1 MSEYEVLSVILSS
14 LAALISLIVW
24 NGQRKLQRESLDMQ
38 KATADLAKK
47 QLEILL
53 REDKEKSTA
62 RLKLDLVKSGNGY
75 KFVIT
80 NISNVDAKDISFDLL
95 VDNPRH
101 NPLVGSDVNS
111 KLPAPKLSPG
121 SELSLLAAIH
131 LGSPTAYNAQLT
143 WTNPNGET
151 VTDETY
157 VSL

>member
-14 LAALISLIVW
+14 LAGLISLIVW

-121 SELSLLAAIH
+121 SELRLLAAIH
-131 LGSPTAYNAQLT
+131 LGSPTAYNALLT

>member
-1 MSEYEVLSVILSS
+1 MSEYETLSVILSS

-47 QLEILL
+47 QLEILV

-75 KFVIT
+75 KFIIS
-80 NISNVDAKDISFDLL
+80 NISSVDAKDISFDLL

-101 NPLVGSDVNS
+101 NPLVDSDVNS

-131 LGSPTAYNAQLT
+131 LGSPTAYNALLT

>member
-38 KATADLAKK
+38 KATAELAKK

-62 RLKLDLVKSGNGY
+62 RLKVDLVKSGNGY

-80 NISNVDAKDISFDLL
+80 NISNVDAKNISFELL
-95 VDNPRH
+95 VDNPRN

-131 LGSPTAYNAQLT
+131 LGSPTAYNALLT
-143 WTNPNGET
+143 WTNPNGEA
-151 VTDETY
+151 VSDETY